1 MNDEIKA
8 RLSHALEHAERRGS
22 ALESHVSV
30 LKSDVRALLAD
41 GGKGEAVLKLE
52 GELAVAMSII
62 EAMRS
67 ELNAPQAECAPREA
81 QPKLTVWYGSLPES
95 NGKTNWTA
103 ILHRGD
109 VTEGIT
115 IDISEYPDRTRY
127 EADRMRWMIGEL
139 ADEPWILDYD
149 ADKHSG
155 YAAPTPERAQPVGPR
170 TTLNYDGTFDTTC
183 AHCGGNGC
191 FACLKSAAPTPERA
205 PREAQPVAWKDEIIE
220 YLQSSF
226 DSEGITENDSG
237 EELIRLSSAI
247 AAVEE
252 VAGIESFF
260 DAVAAP
266 TPERA
271 PREAQPI
278 YLVSS
283 EGRFWQIVSEPVWVN
298 WQADYRNVLYT
309 AAREVQPVNIEKEDD
324 SEIAC
329 ISCGLTLGDSRLI
342 TSHAERKGR
351 GYITKDAV
359 ERAKRVMAAVDTY
372 HERPDGGN
380 RHALRSILMD
390 EFEELLAAPTP
401 ERADAD
407 TAGVNSDSF
416 EKWWDMERA
425 RIQADRP
432 IDKSIAHRGW
442 CAAFAAGASQERAD
456 AEKDAARYR
465 FLETQCKAGTYR
477 GIISREAIDAAI
489 LAAKENKS

>member
-1 MNDEIKA
+1 VSNGSSKNDITMDTLRTRGPSKEYDEGYA
-8 RLSHALEHAERRGS
+8 RIFGT
-22 ALESHVSV
+22 
-30 LKSDVRALLAD
+30 K
-41 GGKGEAVLKLE
+41 
-52 GELAVAMSII
+52 
-62 EAMRS
+62 
-67 ELNAPQAECAPREA
+67 APQAECAPPPKQEA
-81 QPKLTVWYGSLPES
+81 LGEPFQTVLDENRWNLYAEEKPKGMKGC
-95 NGKTNWTA
+95 GKCDDDPA
-103 ILHRGD
+103 
-109 VTEGIT
+109 E
-115 IDISEYPDRTRY
+115 
-127 EADRMRWMIGEL
+127 
-139 ADEPWILDYD
+139 
-149 ADKHSG
+149 
-155 YAAPTPERAQPVGPR
+155 
-170 TTLNYDGTFDTTC
+170 C
-183 AHCGGNGC
+183 AWHQQCQAEC
-191 FACLKSAAPTPERA
+191 
-205 PREAQPVAWKDEIIE
+205 
-220 YLQSSF
+220 
-226 DSEGITENDSG
+226 
-237 EELIRLSSAI
+237 
-247 AAVEE
+247 
-252 VAGIESFF
+252 
-260 DAVAAP
+260 
-266 TPERA
+266 A

-329 ISCGLTLGDSRLI
+329 ISCGLTLGESRLI

-442 CAAFAAGASQERAD
+442 CAAFAAGASHERAD
-456 AEKDAARYR
+456 AGKDAA
-465 FLETQCKAGTYR
+465 LTDKT
-477 GIISREAIDAAI
+477 IILVAEKFGFPLNMNTVNFARAI
-489 LAAKENKS
+489 LAADKEPPDERAEPRALTDADVVRALETWLDAPQGITLAERMRRAIEQAVKERT